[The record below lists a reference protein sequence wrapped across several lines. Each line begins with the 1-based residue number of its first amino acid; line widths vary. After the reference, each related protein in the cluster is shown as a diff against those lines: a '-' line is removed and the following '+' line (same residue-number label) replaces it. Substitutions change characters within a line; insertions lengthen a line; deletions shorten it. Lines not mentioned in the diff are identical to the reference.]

1 MRLLPAPNLMLARD
15 SNSTTTAARM
25 PPRSPETATCAP
37 EPITRF
43 PRSAAMTIDKRQIA
57 EALAKH
63 HVRTACALVDLA
75 VLVFDLF
82 DVQPPAVME
91 AIIEETER
99 RQTTGPPTRRVL
111 RDAVLQYAGERMREA
126 REREWKLYHGITGE

>member
-1 MRLLPAPNLMLARD
+1 MGGLGKRGVIPQRY
-15 SNSTTTAARM
+15 AATK
-25 PPRSPETATCAP
+25 PRGSLETATSAP
-37 EPITRF
+37 EPFTRF

-63 HVRTACALVDLA
+63 HVRTACTLVDLA

-111 RDAVLQYAGERMREA
+111 RDAVLQYAGERLREA
-126 REREWKLYHGITGE
+126 RERERQLYHGITGE

>member
-1 MRLLPAPNLMLARD
+1 
-15 SNSTTTAARM
+15 M
-25 PPRSPETATCAP
+25 PPRSSETATGAL
-37 EPITRF
+37 EPTTRF

-63 HVRTACALVDLA
+63 HVCTACTLVDLS

-91 AIIEETER
+91 GIIEETER
-99 RQTTGPPTRRVL
+99 QR
-111 RDAVLQYAGERMREA
+111 
-126 REREWKLYHGITGE
+126 